1 MIKLPKHQN
10 CATACADS
18 ASLRDIWNIMMPIK
32 NTTDNSLYIHAVIA
46 CLLLLT
52 PLYSYALGVQ
62 DIEVLSGLNQ
72 PLNARARL
80 NLDKGQK
87 IYEIKAK
94 LASPKDFKQS
104 GLEIPHFLTRLRF
117 KPKVDKD
124 GTAYIHITSREV
136 VREPYL
142 IFLVEV
148 NWQGGNFIKEFTAL
162 LDPVVINQA
171 PSKPNR
177 LPVVKKGTEQKPQPP
192 KEQLYGP
199 VQDAETLWEIAE
211 KNRPSQSVSVN
222 EMINSIYLANPDA
235 FIRGDINLLK
245 RGVTLRIPQ
254 IKPVTALVDEAE
266 SKPISEP
273 KQEQKISATNII
285 KNTTSSEQKPET
297 STKPSI
303 TSIPSQTVNNPEIT
317 KPETT
322 LAEDSGTKSENSSA
336 TQAAADNSGKL
347 EVKAVPES
355 QIDEIKQSEGK
366 KVYPANEIEQ
376 LRGAIAD
383 KTGDIAALKAIN
395 TDLQQ
400 LQSAL
405 KQKIKV
411 IREELEDTNKTI
423 DNMSK
428 EIEASR
434 NAISKKIASNKK
446 ITPSPKE
453 SLNKDKTTI
462 AAATPAAS
470 LTPELESKK
479 KGVNIA
485 TDKIALEQVEK
496 LEAEIKELKAQQE
509 TAQTQKYVI
518 ILLLL
523 ALLGAAAF
531 VILSSRGQLPKLDRI
546 ANFFKLSPRH
556 DKQTSEFLEL
566 IDTQVIP
573 EHLEQSEM
581 PFEAKS
587 SSERQEGYYSELLTK
602 LASQDGGLSAL
613 EPTSNSDKN
622 LDFQDTEPTATED
635 SDEHDIERTL
645 TSVDVYVA
653 YRRFSEAE
661 FALEKAIEEIADN
674 KKLKAKLLEIYAM
687 KNDVKALTQHLDTY
701 HKQLSIQAPIL
712 WQKVLEKCAR
722 LIPNNS
728 TIQKYLDEA
737 PTSSDTHSE
746 VDTGNTSDTTQ
757 TNNQNE
763 LDDIN
768 LSDLRLTDDEESEE
782 IDMDLFFHE
791 QKSDDNN

>member
-1 MIKLPKHQN
+1 
-10 CATACADS
+10 
-18 ASLRDIWNIMMPIK
+18 
-32 NTTDNSLYIHAVIA
+32 
-46 CLLLLT
+46 
-52 PLYSYALGVQ
+52 
-62 DIEVLSGLNQ
+62 
-72 PLNARARL
+72 
-80 NLDKGQK
+80 
-87 IYEIKAK
+87 
-94 LASPKDFKQS
+94 
-104 GLEIPHFLTRLRF
+104 
-117 KPKVDKD
+117 
-124 GTAYIHITSREV
+124 
-136 VREPYL
+136 
-142 IFLVEV
+142 
-148 NWQGGNFIKEFTAL
+148 
-162 LDPVVINQA
+162 
-171 PSKPNR
+171 
-177 LPVVKKGTEQKPQPP
+177 
-192 KEQLYGP
+192 
-199 VQDAETLWEIAE
+199 
-211 KNRPSQSVSVN
+211 
-222 EMINSIYLANPDA
+222 MINTIYLANPDA

-254 IKPVTALVDEAE
+254 VNSVAASTDEA
-266 SKPISEP
+266 KPEPASEP
-273 KQEQKISATNII
+273 TLEQNISATNIAE
-285 KNTTSSEQKPET
+285 KTTTSSEQKPGV
-297 STKPSI
+297 STTPSI
-303 TSIPSQTVNNPEIT
+303 PPQVINNQET
-317 KPETT
+317 TNPETT
-322 LAEDSGTKSENSSA
+322 PAEDSDTKSEGSTA
-336 TQAAADNSGKL
+336 TQTTTDIPGKL
-347 EVKAVPES
+347 EVKPVPES
-355 QIDEIKQSEGK
+355 QADEIKQGEGK
-366 KVYPANEIEQ
+366 KVYPVNEIER

-383 KTGDIAALKAIN
+383 KSGDIAALKAIN

-400 LQSAL
+400 LQSVL

-411 IREELEDTNKTI
+411 IRKELEDTNKTI

-434 NAISKKIASNKK
+434 TAISKKIASSKK
-446 ITPSPKE
+446 
-453 SLNKDKTTI
+453 
-462 AAATPAAS
+462 ATPAVTAA
-470 LTPELESKK
+470 PKLESKK

-485 TDKIALEQVEK
+485 IDKVALEQVEK
-496 LEAEIKELKAQQE
+496 LEAEIEELKSQQK
-509 TAQTQKYVI
+509 TVQTQKYVI

-523 ALLGAAAF
+523 ALLGATAF

-546 ANFFKLSPRH
+546 TNFFKLSPRH

-581 PFEAKS
+581 PFEAKN
-587 SSERQEGYYSELLTK
+587 SSERQEGYYTELLTK

-613 EPTSNSDKN
+613 EPTSNSDKD
-622 LDFQDTEPTATED
+622 LDFQDTEPTATEE

-661 FALEKAIEEIADN
+661 FALEKAIDEIADN

-687 KNDVKALTQHLDTY
+687 KNDVKALIQHLDIY

>member
-1 MIKLPKHQN
+1 V
-10 CATACADS
+10 A
-18 ASLRDIWNIMMPIK
+18 
-32 NTTDNSLYIHAVIA
+32 
-46 CLLLLT
+46 
-52 PLYSYALGVQ
+52 
-62 DIEVLSGLNQ
+62 
-72 PLNARARL
+72 
-80 NLDKGQK
+80 
-87 IYEIKAK
+87 
-94 LASPKDFKQS
+94 
-104 GLEIPHFLTRLRF
+104 
-117 KPKVDKD
+117 
-124 GTAYIHITSREV
+124 AYT
-136 VREPYL
+136 
-142 IFLVEV
+142 
-148 NWQGGNFIKEFTAL
+148 
-162 LDPVVINQA
+162 
-171 PSKPNR
+171 
-177 LPVVKKGTEQKPQPP
+177 
-192 KEQLYGP
+192 
-199 VQDAETLWEIAE
+199 
-211 KNRPSQSVSVN
+211 
-222 EMINSIYLANPDA
+222 
-235 FIRGDINLLK
+235 
-245 RGVTLRIPQ
+245 
-254 IKPVTALVDEAE
+254 DEA
-266 SKPISEP
+266 KPEPASEP
-273 KQEQKISATNII
+273 SQEQKISATNITE
-285 KNTTSSEQKPET
+285 KTTTSSEQKPEG

-303 TSIPSQTVNNPEIT
+303 PPQVINNQETTNPEAT
-317 KPETT
+317 P
-322 LAEDSGTKSENSSA
+322 AEDSDPKTEVSTA
-336 TQAAADNSGKL
+336 TQTTTDSPAKL
-347 EVKAVPES
+347 EVKPVPES

-366 KVYPANEIEQ
+366 KVYPVNEIER

-383 KTGDIAALKAIN
+383 KSGDIAALKAIN

-400 LQSAL
+400 LQSVL

-411 IREELEDTNKTI
+411 IRKELEDTNKTI

-434 NAISKKIASNKK
+434 TAISKKIASSKK
-446 ITPSPKE
+446 AMPAAKTN
-453 SLNKDKTTI
+453 LNKEETTI
-462 AAATPAAS
+462 ATPAAS
-470 LTPELESKK
+470 ATPDLESKK

-485 TDKIALEQVEK
+485 IDKVALEQVEK
-496 LEAEIKELKAQQE
+496 LEAEIAELKAQQE
-509 TAQTQKYVI
+509 NVQVQKYVI

-531 VILSSRGQLPKLDRI
+531 VILSSRGQLPKLERI
-546 ANFFKLSPRH
+546 TNFFKLSPRH

-613 EPTSNSDKN
+613 EPTSNSDKD

-737 PTSSDTHSE
+737 PTGSDANSHI
-746 VDTGNTSDTTQ
+746 DTGITNDDPQ
-757 TNNQNE
+757 TNEKHE
-763 LDDIN
+763 LDDIDY
-768 LSDLRLTDDEESEE
+768 SDLRLQDSEE
-782 IDMDLFFHE
+782 IDMDLFFQE
-791 QKSDDNN
+791 QKSDENK

>member
-1 MIKLPKHQN
+1 
-10 CATACADS
+10 
-18 ASLRDIWNIMMPIK
+18 MMPIK
-32 NTTDNSLYIHAVIA
+32 NTTDNSLYIQVVIA
-46 CLLLLT
+46 CFLLLT
-52 PLYSYALGVQ
+52 PLYTYALGVQ
-62 DIEVLSGLNQ
+62 GIEVLSGLNQ
-72 PLNARARL
+72 PLNARAGL

-87 IYEIKAK
+87 IYEIKVK
-94 LASPKDFKQS
+94 LASPKTFKQS
-104 GLEIPHFLTRLRF
+104 GLDMPYFLTRLKF
-117 KPKVDKD
+117 EPKKDKD
-124 GTAYIHITSREV
+124 GTAYIHITSKEV
-136 VREPYL
+136 VLEPYL
-142 IFLVEV
+142 NFLLEV
-148 NWQGGNFIKEFTAL
+148 NWQGGNFIKEFTVL
-162 LDPVVINQA
+162 LDPVVVNQ
-171 PSKPNR
+171 PSSKQNR
-177 LPVVKKGTEQKPQPP
+177 LSAVKKSTEDKSPRE
-192 KEQLYGP
+192 KLYGP

-222 EMINSIYLANPDA
+222 QMINTIYLANPDA

-254 IKPVTALVDEAE
+254 VNSVAAYTDEAKPE
-266 SKPISEP
+266 TASKP
-273 KQEQKISATNII
+273 KQEQNISATNIAE
-285 KNTTSSEQKPET
+285 KTTSSEQQPEVSTKPSTPAQVTNNPETTKPET
-297 STKPSI
+297 SP
-303 TSIPSQTVNNPEIT
+303 
-317 KPETT
+317 
-322 LAEDSGTKSENSSA
+322 AEDSDTKSEDSTA
-336 TQAAADNSGKL
+336 TQTTTDNPGKL
-347 EVKAVPES
+347 EVKPVPES
-355 QIDEIKQSEGK
+355 QVEEIKQGEGK
-366 KVYPANEIEQ
+366 TVYPVNEIER

-383 KTGDIAALKAIN
+383 KSGDIAALKAIN

-400 LQSAL
+400 LQSVL

-411 IREELEDTNKTI
+411 IRKELEDTNKTI

-434 NAISKKIASNKK
+434 TAISKKIASSKK
-446 ITPSPKE
+446 
-453 SLNKDKTTI
+453 
-462 AAATPAAS
+462 ATPAPKTNLNKEEKTTTPATPAVAA
-470 LTPELESKK
+470 TPELESKK

-485 TDKIALEQVEK
+485 IDKVALEQVEK

-509 TAQTQKYVI
+509 SVQVQKYVI

-546 ANFFKLSPRH
+546 TNFFKLSPRH

-587 SSERQEGYYSELLTK
+587 STERQEGYYTELLTK

-613 EPTSNSDKN
+613 EPTSSDDKD

-661 FALEKAIEEIADN
+661 FALEKAIEEISDN

-687 KNDVKALTQHLDTY
+687 KNDVKALTQHIDTY
-701 HKQLSIQAPIL
+701 NQQLSIQAPIL

-722 LIPNNS
+722 LIPNNP

-737 PTSSDTHSE
+737 PKGSDSNTE
-746 VDTGNTSDTTQ
+746 VDAGNTSDATQ
-757 TNNQNE
+757 TNKKNE

-782 IDMDLFFHE
+782 IDMDLFFHD
-791 QKSDDNN
+791 QKSDDNNS